1 MVHFQKD
8 YLYGIQQEA
17 TILPI
22 LQQHFGNTLA
32 RNKERWGKYDFYNEN
47 SIFELK
53 SRKNKK
59 CAYPTTLMTC
69 NKVVNVDEKD
79 LYFIFNFTDELT
91 CIKYDPILFDTFE
104 KKNYS
109 RINQCYDEKEYYFI
123 PIHYLETIKKYN
135 STI

>member
-17 TILPI
+17 KILPI
-22 LQQHFGNTLA
+22 LQNHFGNTLE
-32 RNKERWGKYDFYNEN
+32 RNQERWGKYDFYNDK

-53 SRKNKK
+53 SRTNKK
-59 CAYPTTLMTC
+59 NAYPTTLMTC
-69 NKVVNVDEKD
+69 NKVVNIEDKE
-79 LYFIFNFTDELT
+79 LYFLFNFIDELAY
-91 CIKYDPILFDTFE
+91 IKYDPILFNTFE

-123 PIHYLETIKKYN
+123 PIHCLETIIKYEP
-135 STI
+135 SV

>member
-8 YLYGIQQEA
+8 YIYGVQQEA

-22 LQQHFGNTLA
+22 LQQHFGNTLS
-32 RNKERWGKYDFYNEN
+32 RNNERWGKYDFYNEN

-69 NKVVNVDEKD
+69 NKVVKIDEKD
-79 LYFIFNFTDELT
+79 LYFLFNFTDELC
-91 CIKYDPILFDTFE
+91 CIKYEPSLFETFE

-109 RINQCYDEKEYYFI
+109 RINQTFDEKEYYFI
-123 PIHYLETIKKYN
+123 PVCNLETIIKYQP
-135 STI
+135 TI